1 MDLPLEEWRAHV
13 HRRWRQLPPSA
24 QTALGTS
31 ALREVLL
38 HCSSLLQPEDEVF
51 LKRLADGFS
60 VEKDPD
66 ACLLYKE
73 EGNKAFLKKAYQAA
87 TRLYSKGASHARPN
101 TQEMSL
107 CFANRSAAFF
117 HLAQYETCL
126 EDIGRAQRHGYP
138 ERLQPKLMLRK
149 AECLMALGRRQEA
162 ALAIRDLEQSGAAQ
176 QASTGAPDLQA
187 LQRRLSHL
195 KARVREDKA
204 PTEAPPLGA
213 AHASEEVGPRAKN
226 ERIPGASLSVSL
238 CSDPSRGRYL
248 IATEDVLPGELLV
261 KEEAFVSVLNP
272 GETVGLRCGPEV
284 QQDGRVAPGDRHCHR
299 CLKPIVATVPCQ
311 GCSYAKYCSEQCQQ
325 LAWEH
330 YHRME
335 CPLGGTLLTLGV
347 FCHVALRTVL
357 LAGLQAVSNL
367 VKTVQGT
374 VSSEAASVPDEQP
387 PGQKLNTWAD
397 PAESNPRGGA
407 SGAPIPGCDRDG
419 SYQSSYYTVFHLLPH
434 TEKHSP
440 EHKFLCGL
448 SILAL
453 CRKLGDD
460 DDWPPQAQGPSAQ
473 EAALATERTPE
484 PSVWAEAM
492 LRHVLQLHCNAQGV
506 TALQE
511 AGSEGDL
518 VTERR
523 QVRLATGL
531 FPTISLLN
539 HSCRPNTSLSF
550 RGSVGFVYASR
561 LIARGQEILH
571 CYGPHEGRMDVAT
584 RQQKLRSQYFFDCH
598 CQACQEEEAHGAGAT
613 PKQGGFRCP
622 TCKATLQ
629 GLDPLGCSSRSC
641 PAQVSRA
648 HLLGQLGDLQQ
659 RVETAGELLRGDR
672 TALAIQLLL
681 ACRREAEDFLTSE
694 HVLMGEIEDHLAQ
707 AYASLGDWPRS
718 AAHLRNSLQ
727 VVEAQHGPASVEI
740 GHELFKLA
748 QVLFNGFAVTE
759 AVSVIEKA
767 EKVLSLHFGPEN
779 EQVQELQQMKACL
792 SEVPSLPV
800 GPTA

>member
-1 MDLPLEEWRAHV
+1 MDLPVEEWRAHV
-13 HRRWRQLPPSA
+13 HRRWRQLPSSA
-24 QTALGTS
+24 QAALRTS
-31 ALREVLL
+31 ALREVLR
-38 HCSSLLQPEDEVF
+38 HCSSLLQPEDEGF
-51 LKRLADGFS
+51 LQRLAEGFS

-73 EGNKAFLKKAYQAA
+73 EGNKAFLRKAYQAA
-87 TRLYSKGASHARPN
+87 AGLYSKGASHARPN
-101 TQEMSL
+101 TQEMAL

-138 ERLQPKLMLRK
+138 ERLRPKLMLRK
-149 AECLMALGRRQEA
+149 AECLVALGRQQEA
-162 ALAIRDLEQSGAAQ
+162 ALAVRDLEQSGAAQ

-195 KARVREDKA
+195 KARVREDTG
-204 PTEAPPLGA
+204 PGEAPPLSVS
-213 AHASEEVGPRAKN
+213 HASEEVGPRAKN
-226 ERIPGASLSVSL
+226 ERIPGTSLSVSL
-238 CSDPSRGRYL
+238 RSDPSRGRYL
-248 IATEDVLPGELLV
+248 IATEDVFPGELLV

-272 GETVGLRCGPEV
+272 GETAGLRRGLEA
-284 QQDGRVAPGDRHCHR
+284 QRDGRATPGDCHCHR
-299 CLKPIVATVPCQ
+299 CLKPIVATVPCE
-311 GCSYAKYCSEQCQQ
+311 GCSYAKYCSQQCLQV
-325 LAWEH
+325 AWER
-330 YHRME
+330 YHRVE

-357 LAGLQAVSNL
+357 LAGFEAVSNL
-367 VKTVQGT
+367 IKTVQGT
-374 VSSEAASVPDEQP
+374 VSSEAASVPDGQP
-387 PGQKLNTWAD
+387 PGQKLNTR
-397 PAESNPRGGA
+397 PNLAESSPHGGA
-407 SGAPIPGCDRDG
+407 SGVPIPGCDRDG
-419 SYQSSYYTVFHLLPH
+419 SYQSSYYAVFHLLPH
-434 TEKHSP
+434 TKKHSP

-448 SILAL
+448 SIVAL
-453 CRKLGDD
+453 CRKLGEA
-460 DDWPPQAQGPSAQ
+460 DWPPRAQGPSAQ
-473 EAALATERTPE
+473 EAALTTERTPE

-518 VTERR
+518 VTECQ

-531 FPTISLLN
+531 FPAISLMN

-550 RGSVGFVYASR
+550 RGSVGSVHASQ

-571 CYGPHEGRMDVAT
+571 CYGPHEGRMDAAT
-584 RQQKLRSQYFFDCH
+584 RQQKLRSQYFFDCR
-598 CQACQEEEAHGAGAT
+598 CQACQEEEVHGAGVT

-622 TCKATLQ
+622 TCRAALQ
-629 GLDPLGCSSRSC
+629 GLDPLGCSSGSC
-641 PAQVSRA
+641 RAQVSRA

-659 RVETAGELLRGDR
+659 RVEMAGELLRGDR
-672 TALAIQLLL
+672 TARAVQLLL

-694 HVLMGEIEDHLAQ
+694 HVLMGEIEDRLAQ
-707 AYASLGDWPRS
+707 AYASLGDWPKS
-718 AAHLRNSLQ
+718 AAHLQNSLQ
-727 VVEAQHGPASVEI
+727 VVKAQHGPASVEM

-767 EKVLSLHFGPEN
+767 EKVLSLHYGPEN

-792 SEVPSLPV
+792 RELPSHP
-800 GPTA
+800 GEPTA